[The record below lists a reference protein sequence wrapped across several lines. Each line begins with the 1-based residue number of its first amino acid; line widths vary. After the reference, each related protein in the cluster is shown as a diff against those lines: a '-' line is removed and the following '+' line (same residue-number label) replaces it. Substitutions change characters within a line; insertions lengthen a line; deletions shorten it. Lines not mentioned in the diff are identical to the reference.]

1 MPGMPV
7 TIGCALMLNPGVAG
21 VPDMGVIIAVTQV
34 TATAGGMPLAVQ
46 GSSCQFINSITGA
59 PYILPIGAPVV
70 PGIKIDNLPVIRMG
84 DMCPTGPG
92 IVQVIGPPAAPYIN
106 DTSG

>member
-7 TIGCALMLNPGVAG
+7 TIGCSLMLTPGMAG
-21 VPDMGVIIAVTQV
+21 APDMGVIIAVTQV

-46 GSSCQFINSITGA
+46 GSSCQFVNSITGA
-59 PYILPIGAPVV
+59 PYVLPIGAPVV

-84 DMCPTGPG
+84 DMCPTGSG

>member
-7 TIGCALMLNPGVAG
+7 TIGCNLILSPGLAG
-21 VPDMGVIIAVTQV
+21 APDTGVIIAVPQV

-46 GSSCQFINSITGA
+46 GSACQFINSVTAA
-59 PYILPIGAPVV
+59 PYVLPIGAPVS
-70 PGIKIDNLPVIRMG
+70 PGISIDNLPMIRMG
-84 DMCPTGPG
+84 DFCPTGPG
-92 IVQVIGPPAAPYIN
+92 VVQVIGPPAAPYIN

>member
-7 TIGCALMLNPGVAG
+7 TIGCTLMLTPGLAG
-21 VPDMGVIIAVTQV
+21 PPDMGVIIAVTQV

-46 GSSCQFINSITGA
+46 GSSCQFINSLSGI
-59 PYILPIGAPVV
+59 PYVLPIGPPVT

-92 IVQVIGPPAAPYIN
+92 IVTVLGPPAAPFLN
-106 DTSG
+106 DGSG